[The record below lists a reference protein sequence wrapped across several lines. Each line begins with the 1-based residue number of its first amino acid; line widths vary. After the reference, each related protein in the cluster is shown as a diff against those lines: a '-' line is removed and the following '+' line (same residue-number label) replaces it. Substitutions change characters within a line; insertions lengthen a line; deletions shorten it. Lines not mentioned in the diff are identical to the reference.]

1 MVKAGDDRTLQDL
14 RNEYIDGYAADI
26 MTFPE
31 FLIKQGH
38 GDKVKKGKSGGKVMK
53 FRKGGLARRKRK

>member
-1 MVKAGDDRTLQDL
+1 MAKAGDTRTEKDL
-14 RNEYIDGYAADI
+14 RVEYVDGPASDI

-38 GDKVKKGKSGGKVMK
+38 GDKVKKGKSGGKVMN
-53 FRKGGLARRKRK
+53 FRKGGLARRRRK